1 MNEYIDKI
9 KQAKEEI
16 LKERLNFQK
25 EKESWE
31 NFKKNIKMSVS
42 SKNILKISQSLKDNE
57 LLFSRTPK
65 RENSLEKSKKHI
77 NLKSS
82 FYKKESS
89 KDININ
95 KGLSILNFIQNKSNE
110 RQSVNTA
117 ISAMVPE
124 KFDYDLDMVN
134 KYHESDSLSFISEFD
149 LEEDDTKQ
157 NDSFSSCE
165 NDDNSIEE
173 IQIVSKSHK
182 RISCDYIYQK
192 KDEDEDEFDLDLEKD
207 WNEIKDMIL
216 NKKETQIC
224 I

>member
-1 MNEYIDKI
+1 
-9 KQAKEEI
+9 
-16 LKERLNFQK
+16 
-25 EKESWE
+25 
-31 NFKKNIKMSVS
+31 MSVS
-42 SKNILKISQSLKDNE
+42 SKNILKISQSLKDDE

-65 RENSLEKSKKHI
+65 RENSFEKSKKHI

-134 KYHESDSLSFISEFD
+134 KYHESDSLSFIS
-149 LEEDDTKQ
+149 DDTKQ

-207 WNEIKDMIL
+207 WKEIKDMIL

>member
-1 MNEYIDKI
+1 
-9 KQAKEEI
+9 
-16 LKERLNFQK
+16 
-25 EKESWE
+25 
-31 NFKKNIKMSVS
+31 MSVS
-42 SKNILKISQSLKDNE
+42 SKNILKISQSLKDDE
-57 LLFSRTPK
+57 LLFSTKEK
-65 RENSLEKSKKHI
+65 RENSLGKSKKHI
-77 NLKSS
+77 NLKKT
-82 FYKKESS
+82 FYKKESL
-89 KDININ
+89 KDSNIN

-110 RQSVNTA
+110 RHSINTA
-117 ISAMVPE
+117 ISDTIPE

-173 IQIVSKSHK
+173 IQIVSNSHK

-192 KDEDEDEFDLDLEKD
+192 KDEEEDEFDLELEKE
-207 WNEIKDMIL
+207 WKEIKSIVF

>member
-1 MNEYIDKI
+1 
-9 KQAKEEI
+9 
-16 LKERLNFQK
+16 
-25 EKESWE
+25 
-31 NFKKNIKMSVS
+31 MSVS
-42 SKNILKISQSLKDNE
+42 SKNILKISQSLKDDE

-65 RENSLEKSKKHI
+65 RENSFEKSKKHI

-207 WNEIKDMIL
+207 WKEIKDMIL

>member
-1 MNEYIDKI
+1 
-9 KQAKEEI
+9 
-16 LKERLNFQK
+16 
-25 EKESWE
+25 
-31 NFKKNIKMSVS
+31 MSVS
-42 SKNILKISQSLKDNE
+42 SKNILKISQSLKDDE
-57 LLFSRTPK
+57 LSFSRTEK
-65 RENSLEKSKKHI
+65 RENSLGKSKNHI
-77 NLKSS
+77 NIKSL

-89 KDININ
+89 NDININ

-110 RQSVNTA
+110 RISVNTA
-117 ISAMVPE
+117 ISYTIPE
-124 KFDYDLDMVN
+124 KLDYDLDMVN

-192 KDEDEDEFDLDLEKD
+192 KDEDEIDFDLEKD
-207 WNEIKDMIL
+207 WKEIKDIIL
-216 NKKETQIC
+216 NKKEKQIC